1 MRKALLFST
10 STVHPGG
17 YMEYA
22 VPEVRRFLGAHRSI
36 LFVPYARPSGMSYD
50 RYTEQFRDRLATA
63 GYRVDGIHEAD
74 DPAHAVRAAESI
86 FVGGGNTFV
95 LLRAMYETGI
105 LEMLRARVA
114 EGLPYIGS
122 SAGSNVAGLSIGT
135 TNDMPIVWPP
145 SFEALGLV
153 PFNINPHYLDP
164 DPDSTHMG
172 ETRETRIDE
181 FHAFNPQPVVGL
193 REGSWL
199 LIDGTSVKL
208 QGTNGARVFRR
219 RQQPEEV
226 EAGACLDSLL
236 QE

>member
-1 MRKALLFST
+1 MRRILLFST

-22 VPEVRRFLGAHRSI
+22 VPVVQRFLGAHRSI
-36 LFVPYARPSGMSYD
+36 LFVPYARPNGMPHD
-50 RYTEQFRDRLATA
+50 RYTELFRTRLGNV
-63 GYRVDGIHEAD
+63 GYRVDGVHEAG
-74 DPAHAVRAAESI
+74 DPSQAVRTAESI

-95 LLRAMYETGI
+95 LLRALHEAGI
-105 LEMLRARVA
+105 VKTIRARVA
-114 EGLPYIGS
+114 EGLPYMGS

-135 TNDMPIVWPP
+135 TNDMPIVRPP

-199 LIDGTSVKL
+199 LIDGTSVNL

-219 RQQPEEV
+219 QQQPEEV